1 MIARLSRIIPLLIVL
16 AVVAGVV
23 YVVAK
28 FKYSPSRAKEILIR
42 WFTRLTLVLTVFF
55 ALFTLYALFEHNDA
69 VFELALSFL
78 ITVLV
83 GLGVTRICNAVF
95 LKHHPDYRKQPVKT
109 SKELRFPWNIIK
121 QIFGGKQK

>member
-16 AVVAGVV
+16 AVVAGIV

-42 WFTRLTLVLTVFF
+42 WFTRLTLVLTAFF

-109 SKELRFPWNIIK
+109 NKEPRFPWNIIK